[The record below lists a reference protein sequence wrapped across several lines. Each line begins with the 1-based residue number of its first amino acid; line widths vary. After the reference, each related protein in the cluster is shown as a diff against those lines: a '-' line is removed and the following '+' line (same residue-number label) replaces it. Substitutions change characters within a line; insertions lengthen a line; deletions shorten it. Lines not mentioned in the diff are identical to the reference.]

1 MIQSTSHSRSV
12 EGDDLNCLVGSDALW
27 SVDRA
32 ASPLI
37 GTAIHNGHALRD
49 EIASTI
55 ALDDAQRLREEDP
68 FTEYT
73 IRDVPNRIVFHR
85 SRFEVDLNRD
95 APGAVYL
102 LPEQCWGLDVWAMPL
117 GDELVRRSLAI
128 HAAYYAML
136 RQILEGIAAEFGQ
149 FVLLDIHSYNHRRA
163 GPEGAP
169 MPEAEAP
176 QINIGTISMDR
187 ARWAHVV
194 DPFIESLRSYT
205 FAGRPIDVRENVAF
219 QGRGEQTR
227 FVHTNFPESGCA
239 IAIEFKKFF
248 MDEWTGEPDPEALGS
263 MRRMITGSLPV
274 LLGALR
280 ASA

>member
-1 MIQSTSHSRSV
+1 M
-12 EGDDLNCLVGSDALW
+12 
-27 SVDRA
+27 
-32 ASPLI
+32 
-37 GTAIHNGHALRD
+37 
-49 EIASTI
+49 

-68 FTEYT
+68 FTECT

-85 SRFEVDLNRD
+85 SRFEIDLNRD

-102 LPEQCWGLDVWAMPL
+102 LPEQAWGLNVWAMPPS
-117 GDELVRRSLAI
+117 DELVRRSLAI

-136 RQILEGIAAEFGQ
+136 KQMLEGIAAEFGQ

-163 GPEGAP
+163 GPKQAP
-169 MPEAEAP
+169 TPDAEAP

-194 DPFIESLRSYT
+194 DPFVESLRSHT
-205 FAGRPIDVRENVAF
+205 FGGRHIDVRENVAF

-227 FVHTNFPESGCA
+227 FVHTNFPDSGCA

-248 MDEWTGEPDPEALGS
+248 MDEWTGKPDPKALGT
-263 MRRMITGSLPV
+263 MRKMITASLPV
-274 LLGALR
+274 LLDAIR